1 MCRALRFKVV
11 EWVVQQWDSNPD
23 IAELLGPA
31 RRAVQPSVLLQE
43 EMCRSYG
50 DCAVRSKEDYSALM
64 QRDGVYGDQAEAAV
78 AAYLSGVSLD
88 IYVRLPLSHLNFFP
102 AIPLCTCRLVPAC
115 QSHVRLTRNRARSL
129 PAGSVDAA
137 SHGRDLQSHGRSRA
151 DVPGGERPWA
161 GDQRRDADGAAE
173 ESGPGAG
180 GALPDPAPGG
190 TAI

>member
-1 MCRALRFKVV
+1 MTSRTLLPSAFCWLLRVGSVARRALRFKVV

-88 IYVRLPLSHLNFFP
+88 IYVRLTPSTTP
-102 AIPLCTCRLVPAC
+102 PLCMPGC
-115 QSHVRLTRNRARSL
+115 QSHTRLTRMSPL
-129 PAGSVDAA
+129 SPGSVDAA

-151 DVPGGERPWA
+151 DVLGGERPWV
-161 GDQRRDADGAAE
+161 GEQ
-173 ESGPGAG
+173 
-180 GALPDPAPGG
+180 
-190 TAI
+190 

>member
-1 MCRALRFKVV
+1 MRRALRFKVV

-88 IYVRLPLSHLNFFP
+88 IYVRPRPSLRNAAVVRAGMPGCESH
-102 AIPLCTCRLVPAC
+102 A
-115 QSHVRLTRNRARSL
+115 RLT
-129 PAGSVDAA
+129 
-137 SHGRDLQSHGRSRA
+137 
-151 DVPGGERPWA
+151 
-161 GDQRRDADGAAE
+161 
-173 ESGPGAG
+173 
-180 GALPDPAPGG
+180 
-190 TAI
+190 TAN

>member
-1 MCRALRFKVV
+1 MRRALRFKVV

-78 AAYLSGVSLD
+78 AATKGLGD
-88 IYVRLPLSHLNFFP
+88 PHGRVRPVAASTL
-102 AIPLCTCRLVPAC
+102 AKAATK
-115 QSHVRLTRNRARSL
+115 
-129 PAGSVDAA
+129 GDAA
-137 SHGRDLQSHGRSRA
+137 A
-151 DVPGGERPWA
+151 V
-161 GDQRRDADGAAE
+161 AA
-173 ESGPGAG
+173 P
-180 GALPDPAPGG
+180 
-190 TAI
+190 TARL

>member
-1 MCRALRFKVV
+1 MRRALRFKVV

-43 EMCRSYG
+43 GMCRSYG

-88 IYVRLPLSHLNFFP
+88 IYVRLPPSHFFS
-102 AIPLCTCRLVPAC
+102 ANPLCR
-115 QSHVRLTRNRARSL
+115 
-129 PAGSVDAA
+129 SVDQMCMLECQTV
-137 SHGRDLQSHGRSRA
+137 RRM
-151 DVPGGERPWA
+151 PG
-161 GDQRRDADGAAE
+161 
-173 ESGPGAG
+173 
-180 GALPDPAPGG
+180 
-190 TAI
+190 

>member
-1 MCRALRFKVV
+1 MRRALRFKVV

-88 IYVRLPLSHLNFFP
+88 IYVRVPHFFS
-102 AIPLCTCRLVPAC
+102 ANHKYALFFSILRRTSCCASNKLVPLMIAT
-115 QSHVRLTRNRARSL
+115 SATIS
-129 PAGSVDAA
+129 
-137 SHGRDLQSHGRSRA
+137 
-151 DVPGGERPWA
+151 
-161 GDQRRDADGAAE
+161 
-173 ESGPGAG
+173 
-180 GALPDPAPGG
+180 
-190 TAI
+190 T

>member
-1 MCRALRFKVV
+1 MRRALRFKVV

-23 IAELLGPA
+23 IAKLLGPA

-88 IYVRLPLSHLNFFP
+88 IYVRVPHFFS
-102 AIPLCTCRLVPAC
+102 ANPLCR
-115 QSHVRLTRNRARSL
+115 
-129 PAGSVDAA
+129 SVDQMCMLECECQTV
-137 SHGRDLQSHGRSRA
+137 RRM
-151 DVPGGERPWA
+151 PG
-161 GDQRRDADGAAE
+161 
-173 ESGPGAG
+173 
-180 GALPDPAPGG
+180 
-190 TAI
+190 